1 MNVNKLKAAMVEA
14 GYTQRTLAK
23 AMNMSKNTLN
33 AKINGKS
40 RIFIDEAMTICHLL
54 NIPSENLKEIFLL

>member
-1 MNVNKLKAAMVEA
+1 MNVKKIKAAMIEA

-23 AMNMSKNTLN
+23 ELKMSKNTLN

-40 RIFIDEAMTICHLL
+40 RIFIDEAMALCELL
-54 NIPSENLKEIFLL
+54 NIPCDKMSDIFLP